1 MVKNF
6 GGNKSK
12 RIARKYINTNSNTN
26 TRKAEKEGEIYGI
39 ITKLYGNGRAEV
51 LCIDNISRILI
62 IRKKF
67 KGRNKRN
74 NNVALNTWVLAGLR
88 LWEVIQQ
95 DSKETCDLLEVYDS
109 SDIEFLKSN
118 VEEDWKIFGTEK
130 QSEDDSDYIDF
141 NDKMEEA
148 DFEANTD
155 SSNEDE
161 NNSSNSDFDI
171 DDL

>member
-1 MVKNF
+1 
-6 GGNKSK
+6 
-12 RIARKYINTNSNTN
+12 
-26 TRKAEKEGEIYGI
+26 
-39 ITKLYGNGRAEV
+39 
-51 LCIDNISRILI
+51 
-62 IRKKF
+62 
-67 KGRNKRN
+67 
-74 NNVALNTWVLAGLR
+74 
-88 LWEVIQQ
+88 
-95 DSKETCDLLEVYDS
+95 EVYDS